1 MTSSSLL
8 ATSRKIGSTCILGS
22 RLEIDYEFFTMN
34 PLVPN
39 AISTPVAGRTPHVA
53 VLFFVPGKNRFRPSN
68 YCENASPKFDSRT
81 SDTWVSR
88 RSNGPPGRGSTSSW
102 VTSITYVTKV

>member
-8 ATSRKIGSTCILGS
+8 ATSRKIGSTCILES

-34 PLVPN
+34 PLVPK

-53 VLFFVPGKNRFRPSN
+53 VLFLYLGKIAFVLQLLRKCFPEIGFA
-68 YCENASPKFDSRT
+68 YL
-81 SDTWVSR
+81 
-88 RSNGPPGRGSTSSW
+88 
-102 VTSITYVTKV
+102 